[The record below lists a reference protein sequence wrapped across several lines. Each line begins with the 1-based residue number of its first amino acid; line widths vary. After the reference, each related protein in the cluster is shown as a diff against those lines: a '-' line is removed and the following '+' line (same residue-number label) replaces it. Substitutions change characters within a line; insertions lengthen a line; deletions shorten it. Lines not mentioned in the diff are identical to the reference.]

1 MLVRKVALRFAAAL
15 VMAYVLL
22 FATVATAML
31 QTPDRFGMFMR
42 YAPAPLVWGAL
53 PATRMWLWARAGS
66 LSHGDPAPEFTLQAH
81 DGSSRVALSSLRGR
95 PVVLVFGSYT

>member
-1 MLVRKVALRFAAAL
+1 MSVRKIAVRFVAFL
-15 VMAYVLL
+15 VLAYVLL

-53 PATRMWLWARAGS
+53 PAQRMWLWARGGA
-66 LSHGDPAPEFTLQAH
+66 LSHGDPAPDFTLPTQ
-81 DGSSRVALSSLRGR
+81 DGSSRVTLSSLRGR

>member
-1 MLVRKVALRFAAAL
+1 MPLRKIAVRFVAAL
-15 VMAYVLL
+15 VMAYLLL

-31 QTPDRFGMFMR
+31 QTPDRFGRFMR

-53 PATRMWLWARAGS
+53 PAERMWLWARGGS
-66 LSHGDPAPEFTLQAH
+66 VSHGDLAPDFTLPTQ
-81 DGSSRVALSSLRGR
+81 DRSSRVALSTLRGR

>member
-1 MLVRKVALRFAAAL
+1 MLKTIALRFTVAL
-15 VMAYVLL
+15 VVAYVLL
-22 FATVATAML
+22 FATVAAAML

-53 PATRMWLWARAGS
+53 PAERMWLWARGGS
-66 LSHGDPAPEFTLQAH
+66 LSHGDPAPDFTLSTQ

>member
-1 MLVRKVALRFAAAL
+1 MSVRKIAVRFVAFL
-15 VMAYVLL
+15 VIAYVLL

-53 PATRMWLWARAGS
+53 PAERMWLWARAGA
-66 LSHGDPAPEFTLQAH
+66 LGPGDSAPDFTLPTQ
-81 DGSSRVALSSLRGR
+81 DGSNRVTLSSLRGR

>member
-1 MLVRKVALRFAAAL
+1 MLKTIALRFTVAL
-15 VMAYVLL
+15 VVAYVLL
-22 FATVATAML
+22 FATVAAAML

-53 PATRMWLWARAGS
+53 PAERMWLWARGGS
-66 LSHGDPAPEFTLQAH
+66 LSHGDPAPDFTLPTQ
-81 DGSSRVALSSLRGR
+81 DGSSRVTLSSLRGR

>member
-1 MLVRKVALRFAAAL
+1 MLKTIALRFAVAL
-15 VMAYVLL
+15 AVAYVLL
-22 FATVATAML
+22 FASVATAML

-53 PATRMWLWARAGS
+53 PAQRMWLWARGGA
-66 LSHGDPAPEFTLQAH
+66 LSHGDPAPDFTLPTQ
-81 DGSSRVALSSLRGR
+81 DGSSRVTLSSLRGR

>member
-1 MLVRKVALRFAAAL
+1 MLKTIALRFTVAL
-15 VMAYVLL
+15 VLAYVLL
-22 FATVATAML
+22 FATVAAAML

-53 PATRMWLWARAGS
+53 PAERMWLWARGGS
-66 LSHGDPAPEFTLQAH
+66 LSHGDPAPDFTLAAQ
-81 DGSSRVALSSLRGR
+81 DGSSRVTLSSLRGR